1 MVEKVQALFTS
12 RRFWVAIGGVA
23 VVVFDG
29 FGLGLTAEQTQN
41 LIIVLGSWVVG
52 HSIRDTLIKLFL
64 ASSLKSGGK
73 IFREIRR
80 SKLAVK

>member
-12 RRFWVAIGGVA
+12 RRFLVAVAGVV

-29 FGLGLTAEQTQN
+29 LGLGITAEQTNN

-52 HSIRDTLIKLFL
+52 HSIRDT
-64 ASSLKSGGK
+64 
-73 IFREIRR
+73 
-80 SKLAVK
+80 